1 MNENA
6 ESGIMNALNWLA
18 CEEVDKKNQDRIT
31 ELSGENIKLKLDA
44 ELKKWTILNQ
54 MYSMIS
60 QLIEEHS
67 PAQGLRLCFR
77 AESLVRLSY
86 KLEYIDLTGFRSLLH
101 YIEAKSLN
109 FKIKADKENTRKES

>member
-18 CEEVDKKNQDRIT
+18 SEEVDKKNQDRIS
-31 ELSGENIKLKLDA
+31 ELSTENIKLKLDA
-44 ELKKWTILNQ
+44 ELQKWTILNQ
-54 MYSMIS
+54 MYAMIS

-67 PAQGLRLCFR
+67 PAKGLRLCFR
-77 AESLVRLSY
+77 AESLVRLSF

-101 YIEAKSLN
+101 YIEIKSLE
-109 FKIKADKENTRKES
+109 FKIQADKAKTDKKS